1 MDTLL
6 FYVEN
11 GETPEMSLLTRSRR
25 HSSLTLF
32 LMRHALHFLVK
43 PPYGSANMVARCA
56 AAALVASGNFMLR
69 YALEKGQVQHFPL
82 LFGQAGEGFDKWG
95 VAENNGIAAYC
106 QQVFFLRLRCIEI
119 FIFCAEWVVLL
130 VCEVV
135 KGYFSFVFP
144 VPRPNRRIHGVAD
157 NNSTKGMECV
167 NDMLLVFF
175 CTGHGN
181 FPLSSTNAWIEI

>member
-1 MDTLL
+1 MKIIFATLL
-6 FYVEN
+6 FR
-11 GETPEMSLLTRSRR
+11 LT
-25 HSSLTLF
+25 TGITTF
-32 LMRHALHFLVK
+32 MVPGALPAVVK
-43 PPYGSANMVARCA
+43 PWKRKVLPGGC
-56 AAALVASGNFMLR
+56 
-69 YALEKGQVQHFPL
+69 

-95 VAENNGIAAYC
+95 VAENDGIAAYR
-106 QQVFFLRLRCIEI
+106 QQVFFLRLRCFEI
-119 FIFCAEWVVLL
+119 FIFCAEWIVFL

-181 FPLSSTNAWIEI
+181 FPLSSTKGCGLIYDSKGRQHFMICSLYERQ